1 MQWMEPRN
9 EVSREMQYEGSPMSM
24 SSVRSAWTEQL
35 LGIFIDLCSISST
48 WSPLWLLLLLLFLLL
63 LLLLLCCYCSRLNCC
78 LCVQS
83 RAKQSSVSIGL
94 DFICAPFCSL
104 LKELILPSGTVAQ
117 LPSCLTYAQ
126 KAPGLPPMHTA
137 VNSNSS
143 NHFGR
148 LPAEGKCAN
157 NKNA

>member
-1 MQWMEPRN
+1 MQWMEPAN

-104 LKELILPSGTVAQ
+104 LKELM
-117 LPSCLTYAQ
+117 LPSCQAAWLPDLCPKGTRLTPNAHSSQ
-126 KAPGLPPMHTA
+126 QQQLEPLWSTA
-137 VNSNSS
+137 SRRKVC
-143 NHFGR
+143 
-148 LPAEGKCAN
+148 K
-157 NKNA
+157 